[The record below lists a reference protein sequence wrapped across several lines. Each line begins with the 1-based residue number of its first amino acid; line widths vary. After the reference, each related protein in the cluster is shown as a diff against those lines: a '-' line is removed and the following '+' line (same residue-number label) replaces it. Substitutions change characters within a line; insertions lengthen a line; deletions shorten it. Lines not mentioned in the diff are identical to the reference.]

1 MYCIYLKLSLNIILL
16 IAITDLALN
25 KATTQSST
33 YSFGGLNYSANL
45 AVDGNNGTDFVVDK
59 CSCTKGGQ
67 TNPWCKL
74 LISSNLSENS
84 TEDWTSRE

>member
-1 MYCIYLKLSLNIILL
+1 M

-67 TNPWCKL
+67 TNPWWMVDLQVVNFIK
-74 LISSNLSENS
+74 SDRKFNRGM
-84 TEDWTSRE
+84 DK